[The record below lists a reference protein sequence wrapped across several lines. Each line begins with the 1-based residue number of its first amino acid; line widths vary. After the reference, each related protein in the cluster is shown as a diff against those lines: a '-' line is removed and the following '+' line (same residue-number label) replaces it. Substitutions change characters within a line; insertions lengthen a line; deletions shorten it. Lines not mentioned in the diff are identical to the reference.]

1 MKNYNKQSDE
11 RYFLEADVQYP
22 EKFHDLHNDLPFLPE
37 KITIKKVQKFVADLH
52 DQSEYVIHNRSKS
65 DKKLTTH
72 S

>member
-52 DQSEYVIHNRSKS
+52 DQSE
-65 DKKLTTH
+65 
-72 S
+72 